1 MGKLEQLHNTKIAQI
16 SISGFA
22 QGESAHTGV
31 KHINGIYQ
39 RQVGWGLL
47 VLIERIIDH
56 KVPSRPYKDKSTDG
70 DSHGLTVFH
79 LVAGGHKGLGII
91 SGGNSSHG
99 EGLLRGF
106 TNQ

>member
-1 MGKLEQLHNTKIAQI
+1 M
-16 SISGFA
+16 
-22 QGESAHTGV
+22 
-31 KHINGIYQ
+31 
-39 RQVGWGLL
+39 
-47 VLIERIIDH
+47 
-56 KVPSRPYKDKSTDG
+56 PSRPYKDKSTDG

-79 LVAGGHKGLGII
+79 LVAGGHKGLGDI